1 MNECTL
7 IIHTAEYPN
16 SRVVIF
22 AVASGAQDFF
32 LPDLRVC
39 LLRALSLRAGG
50 MPTAVAPLKLS
61 D

>member
-7 IIHTAEYPN
+7 IIYIAEYPD